1 MFIYRVLT
9 VFCDKTNTRET
20 FVIAELELFRLFR
33 LLKASYH
40 YLTWFAH
47 LKNNVAISLLLIKC

>member
-9 VFCDKTNTRET
+9 VYCDKTNTRER

-47 LKNNVAISLLLIKC
+47 LKNNVAV